1 MFEEARRKYRPETVN
16 ILLIAEAPPRIE
28 SRRFFYFENV
38 RDQDSLYL
46 ETMKVI
52 YPGDYIDTRYLSE
65 NKADFLNR
73 FKLDG
78 YYLLDAANTTIRDI
92 KKKKEQ
98 LRADLPD
105 LIGRIN
111 RVINQETKIIL
122 ISRPVYDVCFMPLKT
137 AAFNVINTEMIDF
150 PGSGGQVKY
159 RNKMNRLLTGV

>member
-1 MFEEARRKYRPETVN
+1 MFEEARRRYQPETVN
-16 ILLIAEAPPRIE
+16 ILLIAETPPRIE

-52 YPGDYIDTRYLSE
+52 YPGDYIDTRYLRE
-65 NKADFLNR
+65 NKGNFLNR

-98 LRADLPD
+98 L
-105 LIGRIN
+105 
-111 RVINQETKIIL
+111 
-122 ISRPVYDVCFMPLKT
+122 
-137 AAFNVINTEMIDF
+137 
-150 PGSGGQVKY
+150 
-159 RNKMNRLLTGV
+159 